1 MEMSSEILIRYADLL
16 DYPGGGVTLEPEAL
30 LALVAADCPPAAEA
44 LADFTRFMADSDRT
58 RMEEAYTATFDLRP
72 VCSPYV
78 GYHLCGEG
86 YQRSRFLVKLQEIYR
101 RYGFAVEGEL
111 ADHFPAVLRFL
122 ARAGDEPEG
131 RELARDGLLP
141 ALEKSLAAFEEP
153 SPYGELLR
161 SLQLWLRGDMERPDA
176 QPVVAPQEESVS

>member
-1 MEMSSEILIRYADLL
+1 MKMSSEILRRYADLL
-16 DYPGGGVTLEPEAL
+16 DYPGGGAAAEPEVQMSM
-30 LALVAADCPPAAEA
+30 VAADCPPAAEA
-44 LADFTRFMADSDRT
+44 LAEFARFAAESDRA

-101 RYGFAVEGEL
+101 RHGFAVEGEL

-122 ARAGDEPEG
+122 ARVGDEREA
-131 RELARDGLLP
+131 RELALDGLLP

-153 SPYGELLR
+153 SPYGELIR
-161 SLQLWLRGDMERPDA
+161 SLQLWLAGSLERAEA
-176 QPVVAPQEESVS
+176 QPAVAPQEESVP